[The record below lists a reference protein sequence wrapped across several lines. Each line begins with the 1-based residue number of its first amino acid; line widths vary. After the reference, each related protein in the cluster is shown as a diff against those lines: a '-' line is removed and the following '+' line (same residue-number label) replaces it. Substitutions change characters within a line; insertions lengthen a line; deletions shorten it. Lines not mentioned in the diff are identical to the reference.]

1 LCCEYKYVSYVNRSS
16 SIDPISGGI
25 SGTGMADSVIH
36 VAGFDEFYRDRYRRA
51 VRLALV
57 LCGSVAAAED
67 LVQDVMADAH
77 RKWDQ
82 LAGYDNA
89 AAWLRRAIVNRAISR
104 RRRMTVSARG
114 LLRISAQTT
123 TSVELVE
130 TDWELWALVRRLP
143 ERQAQLIALVYVD
156 GLTIAVAA
164 ATLGISTPT
173 AKTHLARAKQR
184 LKPDLAE
191 WRKP

>member
-1 LCCEYKYVSYVNRSS
+1 MGYVNQSS
-16 SIDPISGGI
+16 SIDPLSGGI
-25 SGTGMADSVIH
+25 SAADMSDTVIR
-36 VAGFDEFYRDRYRRA
+36 VAGFDGFYRDRYRGA

-57 LCGSVAAAED
+57 LCGSAPAAED

-82 LAGYDNA
+82 LAGYDNT

-114 LLRISAQTT
+114 LLRISAQTA
-123 TSVELVE
+123 TSIELAE

-143 ERQAQLIALVYVD
+143 QRQAQLIALVYVD

-191 WRKP
+191 WRNP

>member
-1 LCCEYKYVSYVNRSS
+1 MNQSS
-16 SIDPISGGI
+16 SIDPRSDGI
-25 SGTGMADSVIH
+25 VGEGVADEVIH
-36 VAGFDEFYRDRYRRA
+36 VAGFETFYRDRYRTA

-67 LVQDVMADAH
+67 VVQDVMADAH

-114 LLRISAQTT
+114 LLRISAQTA
-123 TSVELVE
+123 TSIELAE

-143 ERQAQLIALVYVD
+143 QRQAQLIALVYVD
-156 GLTIAVAA
+156 GLTIAAA
-164 ATLGISTPT
+164 ASTLGISTPT

-191 WRKP
+191 WRNP

>member
-1 LCCEYKYVSYVNRSS
+1 VSYVNQSS
-16 SIDPISGGI
+16 SIDPISGSV
-25 SGTGMADSVIH
+25 SGTGIADTVIH
-36 VAGFDEFYRDRYRRA
+36 VAGFNEFYRDRYRAA

-57 LCGSVAAAED
+57 LCGSVPAAED
-67 LVQDVMADAH
+67 LVQDAMADAH

-114 LLRISAQTT
+114 LLRISAQTS
-123 TSVELVE
+123 TSVELAD

-143 ERQAQLIALVYVD
+143 QRQAQLIALVYVD

-191 WRKP
+191 WRNQ